1 MTMIR
6 KIKRSV
12 ARYNIEQQ
20 DIDIFGKYAPKET
33 IVRGGCIDGVY
44 TKKPHRATV
53 SKSFFARSWRAY
65 L

>member
-1 MTMIR
+1 MSMIR

-12 ARYNIEQQ
+12 ARHNIEQQ

-33 IVRGGCIDGVY
+33 MIRGGY
-44 TKKPHRATV
+44 TKKPHRE
-53 SKSFFARSWRAY
+53 SIQRSFFSRSWRAY

>member
-12 ARYNIEQQ
+12 ARYNMEQQ
-20 DIDIFGKYAPKET
+20 DLHFFGKYAPKET
-33 IVRGGCIDGVY
+33 LIRGGY
-44 TKKPHRATV
+44 TKKPHRE
-53 SKSFFARSWRAY
+53 SIQRSFFSRSWRAY